1 MKLLKKIYK
10 AVIDSLFFL
19 IIGVVVLLWGIYD
32 NGWGRIIIGGFL
44 ICWSIELSIQ
54 SYQMDQE
61 LEKWL
66 KQNDGKFI
74 FFFATKKKIQEK
86 IKIEILPM
94 FEEDVLQGYYEGPK
108 IVGDLKQI
116 NYLLGRVMFF
126 YPKIKPHHPSI
137 IKIEQGDLIVKD
149 ELKVLMEINELDLDK
164 QKLRKRIKKACV

>member
-10 AVIDSLFFL
+10 AVIPSTFFL
-19 IIGVVVLLWGIYD
+19 VVGVIIMLWGTYV
-32 NGWGRIIIGGFL
+32 NGWGRMSIGGLL
-44 ICWSIELSIQ
+44 IYWSIKVSIQ
-54 SYQMDQE
+54 GYQLDQE

-86 IKIEILPM
+86 IKKEILPM
-94 FEEDVLQGYYEGPK
+94 FGEDVLQGYYEGPK

-126 YPKIKPHHPSI
+126 NPKIKPHHPSI

-149 ELKVLMEINELDLDK
+149 ELKILMEINELDLDK
-164 QKLRKRIKKACV
+164 QELKKRIKKACV